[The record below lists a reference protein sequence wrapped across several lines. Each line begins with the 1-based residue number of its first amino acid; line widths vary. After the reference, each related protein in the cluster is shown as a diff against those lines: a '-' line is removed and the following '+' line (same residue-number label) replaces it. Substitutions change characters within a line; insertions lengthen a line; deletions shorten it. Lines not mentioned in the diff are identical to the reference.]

1 MVANFRSYEGQLRL
15 LTAVVA
21 AHPELKLNYKGTSKM
36 IKFFPCALFL
46 LPHLPLFPLACPR
59 SPFLERSKKSISRSV
74 LTRPETAKH
83 FGSDWTESGIEH
95 FFRPIK
101 KNSKAIQE
109 HVRRGEDAKHFT
121 HQAVS

>member
-21 AHPELKLNYKGTSKM
+21 AHPELKLNYKGTSKTATVFTGA
-36 IKFFPCALFL
+36 IFL
-46 LPHLPLFPLACPR
+46 LPHLYHLALCLSLSLCLFVKAQ
-59 SPFLERSKKSISRSV
+59 SISRLV

-83 FGSDWTESGIEH
+83 YGSDWTESGIEH

-101 KNSKAIQE
+101 KNGKALQE
-109 HVRRGEDAKHFT
+109 HVRRGEDAKNFT